1 MGEHIQLTEL
11 QCDAIT
17 ELLNIGMG
25 LAARSLSEMVREEI
39 KLTVPRVELLT
50 RKSAVDHL
58 NGNPQRRI
66 AAVKQHF
73 EGPFWGDA
81 LLLFPQE
88 KSLELVRVLMKD
100 EEIPLEMLTELE
112 QDALT
117 EVGNIILNSCLGSL
131 ANILTEELSSE
142 LPVFISGTATEVLDG
157 CVVQEDNEMIMF
169 LRMDFALQ
177 QKDISGYVAFIL
189 EIPAIEQFKQSID
202 NYLRE
207 NLTMIP

>member
-50 RKSAVDHL
+50 RKSAVNHL

-73 EGPFWGDA
+73 EGSFWGDA

-131 ANILTEELSSE
+131 GNILTEELTSE
-142 LPVFISGTATEVLDG
+142 LPIFVSGTATEVLDG
-157 CVVQEDNEMIMF
+157 CVVQEDHEMIMF

>member
-25 LAARSLSEMVREEI
+25 LAARSLSEMVREEV

-117 EVGNIILNSCLGSL
+117 EVGNIILNSCLGTL